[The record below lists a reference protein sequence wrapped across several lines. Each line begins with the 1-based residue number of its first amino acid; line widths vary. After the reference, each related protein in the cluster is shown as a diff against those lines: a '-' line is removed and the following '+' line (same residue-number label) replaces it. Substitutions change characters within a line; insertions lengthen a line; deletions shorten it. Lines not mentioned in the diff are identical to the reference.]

1 MLLDWDMYKTEGTAV
16 RADHSYRHMH
26 AKTVNTM
33 STFIICKAV
42 HGSLV
47 LPTDTLALNCAW
59 QETGGDTHRLGYAH
73 PEPERAR
80 HALQYVVQLAINTA
94 TTYCVVSTGTVNAN
108 IEPLPSFAED
118 VTLFNSTRTP
128 VTSAFQSNAHAHHI
142 LPFKVAIKY
151 NANPSTCQRWSSS
164 HLRCPEGCITTIM
177 ESQTMSLQLC

>member
-42 HGSLV
+42 HGSVV
-47 LPTDTLALNCAW
+47 LPTDTLALNFAW
-59 QETGGDTHRLGYAH
+59 QETGGDTNGLGYAH

-80 HALQYVVQLAINTA
+80 HALQYDVQLAINTA

-118 VTLFNSTRTP
+118 VTLFKSTRTLSLQLFNQMP
-128 VTSAFQSNAHAHHI
+128 MHIISFPSRWQSNTMQTLVHVSDGQAHTYDVQ
-142 LPFKVAIKY
+142 K
-151 NANPSTCQRWSSS
+151 
-164 HLRCPEGCITTIM
+164 GCITTIM
-177 ESQTMSLQLC
+177 ESQTMSLKLC